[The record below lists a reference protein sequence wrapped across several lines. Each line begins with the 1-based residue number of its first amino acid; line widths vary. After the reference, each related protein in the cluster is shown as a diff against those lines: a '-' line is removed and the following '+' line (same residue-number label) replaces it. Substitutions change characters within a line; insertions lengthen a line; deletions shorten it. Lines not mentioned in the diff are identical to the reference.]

1 MRSVPFHVTAEYS
14 GRLHTAG
21 IAGTATVRQYLWRHD
36 RCRALDVSD
45 GMAEF
50 VRLVGSVYESGVC
63 TSAER
68 ILRYFRAGN
77 SDIYICNINNGIP
90 GERYCNVRGGTLIY
104 VLEVIK
110 MTSLIAIGAGL
121 AMGLAALG
129 ISIAQGILGGKA
141 MESMGKQPEA
151 IGGIRT
157 SMIIAMAVMETIGVL
172 TFVIAIMLSSKL

>member
-1 MRSVPFHVTAEYS
+1 MST
-14 GRLHTAG
+14 
-21 IAGTATVRQYLWRHD
+21 
-36 RCRALDVSD
+36 
-45 GMAEF
+45 
-50 VRLVGSVYESGVC
+50 
-63 TSAER
+63 
-68 ILRYFRAGN
+68 
-77 SDIYICNINNGIP
+77 
-90 GERYCNVRGGTLIY
+90 
-104 VLEVIK
+104 
-110 MTSLIAIGAGL
+110 LIAIGAGL

>member
-1 MRSVPFHVTAEYS
+1 
-14 GRLHTAG
+14 
-21 IAGTATVRQYLWRHD
+21 
-36 RCRALDVSD
+36 
-45 GMAEF
+45 
-50 VRLVGSVYESGVC
+50 
-63 TSAER
+63 
-68 ILRYFRAGN
+68 
-77 SDIYICNINNGIP
+77 
-90 GERYCNVRGGTLIY
+90 
-104 VLEVIK
+104 

-157 SMIIAMAVMETIGVL
+157 SMAVMETIGVL